1 MYGKIYGNW
10 NFFGP
15 GGMNIEQFVFNTTAN
30 DTNLEDLHTAERSLK
45 NWHQREE
52 HRTRRSASRFGRSD
66 GNVTTNTIASKG
78 LNR

>member
-52 HRTRRSASRFGRSD
+52 PPYKKKRKSLWPF
-66 GNVTTNTIASKG
+66 
-78 LNR
+78 